1 MSSEALTRDFS
12 KVTRIAPELGSIVRK
27 IEDFLKSIPSMNH
40 IEPRRLVRM
49 HPGIDSLELVRA
61 LEIARDRKLVK
72 RSWGV
77 IAPTTRCHA
86 QGYWD
91 RLSRIPKV
99 LYDTGDDRFR
109 RSDGEFIVVYRH
121 PDAEDPDRG

>member
-1 MSSEALTRDFS
+1 MLTRDWS
-12 KVTRIAPELGSIVRK
+12 IVTTIAPELGQA
-27 IEDFLKSIPSMNH
+27 
-40 IEPRRLVRM
+40 
-49 HPGIDSLELVRA
+49 VRA
-61 LEIARDRKLVK
+61 IEHLLTAIPTLRHVEPGRVVRVSSVKLDEVFLACEIARDRKLVK
-72 RSWGV
+72 RSFGV

-109 RSDGEFIVVYRH
+109 RSDGQLIIVYRH
-121 PDAEDPDRG
+121 PEEPDHE